1 MIQQATTSRTVH
13 ISATTTN
20 RPVTETLRRFK
31 MRKREFEQRLAAVR
45 EERDDLRHL
54 VCIPV
59 NPRSRQN
66 PMLDAEKDSR
76 LVEVFQKV
84 DAGHY
89 ASPEVTEELTER
101 LLSRLWDVNL

>member
-1 MIQQATTSRTVH
+1 MIQRTTTTQNVH
-13 ISATTTN
+13 ISTTATTN
-20 RPVTETLRRFK
+20 PVSDTLRRFK
-31 MRKREFEQRLAAVR
+31 MRKRDFEERLAAVR

-59 NPRSRQN
+59 NPRARQN

-76 LVEVFQKV
+76 LVEIFHKV

-89 ASPEVTEELTER
+89 TRPEVTEELTER